1 MIPRQTDELIHRS
14 VRAASSEQ
22 RKDRQRN
29 RAYGTFL
36 SISIQP
42 GQGLGGIIA
51 REQERPQGRKDR
63 TMTDEKWSKAF
74 SALLEG
80 MSEAAKEKLYWIML
94 GVKMGETT
102 RAEGENGP
110 AA

>member
-1 MIPRQTDELIHRS
+1 M
-14 VRAASSEQ
+14 
-22 RKDRQRN
+22 N
-29 RAYGTFL
+29 
-36 SISIQP
+36 
-42 GQGLGGIIA
+42 
-51 REQERPQGRKDR
+51 
-63 TMTDEKWSKAF
+63 DEKWSKAF

-80 MSEAAKEKLYWIML
+80 MSEAAKEKLYWIMI